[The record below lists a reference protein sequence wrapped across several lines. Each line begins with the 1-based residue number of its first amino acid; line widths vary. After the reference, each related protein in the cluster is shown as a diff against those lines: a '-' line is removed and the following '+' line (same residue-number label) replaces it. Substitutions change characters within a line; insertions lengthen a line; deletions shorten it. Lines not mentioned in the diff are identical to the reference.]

1 MRRLTL
7 LTALLVALVPASAPA
22 QSLERSKHLWA
33 TVNICDTEQSPD
45 TLGIRASMP
54 GSGKRRERMFMR
66 FKAQYF
72 SEVDNRWHNFLA
84 EGLESE
90 WVRVGPA
97 RVRAR
102 QAGWSFPFR
111 LEPGQRWE
119 LRGVVEFQWRR
130 GGEVVRR
137 FARRTRSGHRTAVA
151 EPKGYSAAT
160 CVLTA

>member
-7 LTALLVALVPASAPA
+7 LILSLLALAAAPAQA

-33 TVNICDTEQSPD
+33 TVNICDTKQSPD
-45 TLGIRASMP
+45 TLGLRASMP
-54 GSGKRRERMFMR
+54 GSGRRGERMFMR

-84 EGLESE
+84 DGLRSG
-90 WVRVGPA
+90 WVTLGSA

-102 QAGWSFPFR
+102 QSGWSFPFR

-130 GGEVVRR
+130 KGKVVRR

-160 CVLTA
+160 CELTA